1 MVRFS
6 VEQWAAWSPGLPDKQ
21 SWLEWVEAGQ
31 DTLPVGEALP
41 ALAEMPAAM
50 RRRADKLGR
59 AALQSAYWCDDEP
72 DPSCPL
78 VFASRYGE
86 MQRSVELL
94 EQLAA
99 GEPLSPATFSVSVH
113 NAVGALL
120 SIARGQAGNYT
131 AIAAGEETVEA
142 AFSEALGLLGD
153 GAPAVTVVYYDA
165 PLPAPYDS
173 FSGKSEALHAWAC
186 RIRQS
191 DAGGFSLQSELET
204 STLADHCAVA
214 ADLAIL
220 RFLLTG
226 GQAVYRHPV
235 GRRVWQ
241 WQRHV

>member
-6 VEQWAAWSPGLPDKQ
+6 VEQWAAWSPGLPNKQ

-50 RRRADKLGR
+50 QRRADKLGR

-153 GAPAVTVVYYDA
+153 GAPAVTVVYTMRRCPRRTTAFPERAKPCMPGPAAFGSRMQADSVCN
-165 PLPAPYDS
+165 PNSRPPGLSITVRLPPIWR
-173 FSGKSEALHAWAC
+173 F
-186 RIRQS
+186 
-191 DAGGFSLQSELET
+191 
-204 STLADHCAVA
+204 CA
-214 ADLAIL
+214 
-220 RFLLTG
+220 FC
-226 GQAVYRHPV
+226 
-235 GRRVWQ
+235 
-241 WQRHV
+241 